1 MKRILF
7 IILALA
13 CYILPAVAQKEKV
26 HVDDKVR
33 KGVDPNRPRVPARI
47 NVEAWIEDNL
57 LSILFHNPE
66 GDAIVSLYNAEGYE
80 FMESSFTTEAP
91 IIIDLSAYGEVSSFT
106 IETDTGKIY
115 IGYL

>member
-7 IILALA
+7 LLIA
-13 CYILPAVAQKEKV
+13 CSAISMFAARENVPIDERSKKT
-26 HVDDKVR
+26 HN
-33 KGVDPNRPRVPARI
+33 PHRPRVPARI

-106 IETDTGKIY
+106 IETDTGKTY